1 MCSEGLRDLEWERDE
16 TSHQYPRLS
25 SRLSI
30 ACPCTHRWRHLF
42 TRTKIPTSPTSRVN
56 SRDDLTTNQPSYPYY
71 PTSPCFLRLPIPS
84 FDSTAD
90 IAVSPKRS
98 TPTPPSVLQSSTR
111 IQNIQARIFE
121 RKPILPLAFTPAFK
135 RALPLAQFWP
145 QINPSHRHWAHH
157 LNQRSLA

>member
-71 PTSPCFLRLPIPS
+71 PNLASSASLFLHSTQQLILRFLQKGQLQLRPVSSNPPREYRTSKRGYLNANPSSHWRLPLPLNARFPWLNS
-84 FDSTAD
+84 GH
-90 IAVSPKRS
+90 RS
-98 TPTPPSVLQSSTR
+98 TH
-111 IQNIQARIFE
+111 
-121 RKPILPLAFTPAFK
+121 PIATG
-135 RALPLAQFWP
+135 RTT
-145 QINPSHRHWAHH
+145 
-157 LNQRSLA
+157 